1 VEELISLKYDN
12 PIIAKYVARGGD
24 FDYLHVRT
32 GQFSFSDADLA
43 DKDKFTITSKA
54 AGPQG
59 NLGTLTFDDYTN
71 AKDSSGNIIN
81 GEYIVKWT
89 YTVKDRDLESLNT
102 PAAGSSSK
110 DDDFIVTIGDGTTTI
125 DTKIMLNLSGR
136 DEIEFVDGENA
147 GNNIIEG
154 TDGPDS
160 PPASGSD
167 VLYYGNGNDFLLSN
181 PFSVQVAYGENGND
195 NLSVNSLN
203 SVLFG
208 GDGDDGL
215 NLDSYNFNGLFFGG
229 NGNDTFRYSFVSS
242 LGRET
247 YAWGGAD
254 SDSFLML
261 SKTSISIDWIM
272 DFDARSK
279 PIDGGDKIDLFLFGV
294 DFIWDESTTKL
305 EKKSA
310 DKEHPFLSEG
320 AEYYDLQINRGAD
333 LNNPIWFSILNLVGV
348 DGTEITLQG
357 LIANGNL
364 V

>member
-1 VEELISLKYDN
+1 MINLKYDN
-12 PIIAKYVARGGD
+12 PIIAEYVARGGD

-54 AGPQG
+54 ASLEG
-59 NLGTLTFDDYTN
+59 NLGTLTFDNYTN
-71 AKDSSGNIIN
+71 AIDSDGNNI
-81 GEYIVKWT
+81 YVVKWT

-136 DEIEFVDGENA
+136 NEIEFVDGDNA

-154 TDGPDS
+154 TDGPNNPFPS
-160 PPASGSD
+160 SGND
-167 VLYYGNGNDFLLSN
+167 VLYFGDGDDFLTNQLGSR
-181 PFSVQVAYGENGND
+181 VMYGENGND
-195 NLSVNSLN
+195 GFYITRLDNVI
-203 SVLFG
+203 FG
-208 GDGDDGL
+208 G
-215 NLDSYNFNGLFFGG
+215 NGNDRTFFETSISNALFFGG
-229 NGNDTFRYSFVSS
+229 NGEDAYIYGTDITTQ
-242 LGRET
+242 GRKT
-247 YAWGGAD
+247 YAWGDAG
-254 SDSFLML
+254 SDFFELQGKL
-261 SKTSISIDWIM
+261 SKSIDWIM
-272 DFDARSK
+272 DFDARN
-279 PIDGGDKIDLFLFGV
+279 PVDGGDKINLFFGGT
-294 DFIWDESTTKL
+294 DFKWAMSGTNL

-357 LIANGNL
+357 LIDNKNL

>member
-1 VEELISLKYDN
+1 
-12 PIIAKYVARGGD
+12 
-24 FDYLHVRT
+24 
-32 GQFSFSDADLA
+32 
-43 DKDKFTITSKA
+43 
-54 AGPQG
+54 
-59 NLGTLTFDDYTN
+59 
-71 AKDSSGNIIN
+71 
-81 GEYIVKWT
+81 
-89 YTVKDRDLESLNT
+89 
-102 PAAGSSSK
+102 
-110 DDDFIVTIGDGTTTI
+110 
-125 DTKIMLNLSGR
+125 
-136 DEIEFVDGENA
+136 VDC
-147 GNNIIEG
+147 
-154 TDGPDS
+154 PDS

-208 GDGDDGL
+208 GDGDDRL

-229 NGNDTFRYSFVSS
+229 NGNDTFRYGFESGS
-242 LGRET
+242 GRKT

-254 SDSFLML
+254 SDSFIM
-261 SKTSISIDWIM
+261 SNKTSRSIDWIM

-279 PIDGGDKIDLFLFGV
+279 PIDGGDKIDLFLFGIN
-294 DFIWDESTTKL
+294 FIWDESTTKL

-310 DKEHPFLSEG
+310 DKEHPFLSED
-320 AEYYDLQINRGAD
+320 AEYYELRVNTSTDENIENWLSV
-333 LNNPIWFSILNLVGV
+333 FNLVGI